1 MSKAGDIA
9 GGTIGVVITIIFVY
23 LIVYNVI
30 ERFRRLVKDK
40 VPKLG
45 KISDAI
51 TDVITWPIRKIK
63 DAFGR
68 NRYNRMGGYSDYNRY
83 GHGYR
88 PYSLYSPG
96 YSSW

>member
-9 GGTIGVVITIIFVY
+9 GGIIGSIVAIIFIY
-23 LIVYNVI
+23 LIVYAVK
-30 ERFRRLVKDK
+30 ESFRLWVKDK
-40 VPKLG
+40 WPKLG
-45 KISDAI
+45 KISDA
-51 TDVITWPIRKIK
+51 ITWPIRKIK

-68 NRYNRMGGYSDYNRY
+68 NRYNRLGGYGGY
-83 GHGYR
+83 GSGYSYKSELR